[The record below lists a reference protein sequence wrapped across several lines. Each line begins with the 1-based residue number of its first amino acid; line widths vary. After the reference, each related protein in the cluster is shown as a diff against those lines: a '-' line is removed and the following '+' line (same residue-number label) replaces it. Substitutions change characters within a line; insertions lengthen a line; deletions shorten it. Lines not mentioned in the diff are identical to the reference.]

1 MWWNPS
7 PADFEVGSTVT
18 RGLGRVHNGCIDK
31 FLPFVNDL
39 VACCKELRRTSR
51 TPISPLFGE
60 LIQNI
65 LMLLEQL
72 QTLPTTYTKMVFVV
86 TSLQRACLE
95 LDALYNY
102 TTIYKPRINNYLS
115 APPNSTHVAQ
125 CVGAF
130 TSVPV
135 VAQQLYAARLP
146 FWFLRPTFVFLTEN
160 ILSVVALCEA
170 RFDVPDTLGDGAPSI
185 VYSGN
190 STEEKIAAI
199 HSAAAQTPWYRDPF
213 ATVDSRP
220 SLSSPPATQSKAAAS
235 KAIPIASS
243 SGQVTRSHNQR
254 PHYKPYPSKP
264 PGQAPVKGPANTER
278 DKFQILDV
286 AEMPPSIA
294 AWADALS
301 QVDKSVSPFTIDPAD
316 RRYVFPEPALLV
328 NTTPDRQRKFL
339 HHWTL
344 LRDGFTY
351 MLSQREHSQLLSAQE
366 WRDVLEGHMT
376 KRGHPD
382 SKTYRRSKQLEDRIR
397 PALQACNITNV
408 EGFPVPPE
416 SLPEFSLAH
425 AREIVWQVAEINFR
439 FEFCALDRRASMKD
453 RLEDVKACFAGRML
467 IGAPLEMSKR
477 GFAAEKIEQ
486 RHRYFVRAAT
496 LMLDW
501 NTQSP
506 RPPVITRGFLEHSN
520 WCASQMQSLET
531 AVCRYYTQAFWEYF
545 GRAAVVP
552 LCLDHNIEG
561 EI

>member
-1 MWWNPS
+1 MVGYMKSSPRDRPS
-7 PADFEVGSTVT
+7 IFSVVVGVVERYNEAGAGGRRLHVGSIQPRLHVGSLVSTDICGRHGFVEEPGSEGGFGPFRWEG
-18 RGLGRVHNGCIDK
+18 RGVGNARGETYFITTNADYVPAVPSLKLPHALFLRSDMRYGTDDPTLWPQQYTGRFCHLPVIAK
-31 FLPFVNDL
+31 KVPPFVNDL

-170 RFDVPDTLGDGAPSI
+170 
-185 VYSGN
+185 
-190 STEEKIAAI
+190 
-199 HSAAAQTPWYRDPF
+199 
-213 ATVDSRP
+213 SRP
-220 SLSSPPATQSKAAAS
+220 LIVISSCHSIEGSRIKGHPHRKQFGSSYALTQPAPALQ
-235 KAIPIASS
+235 AISFKTT
-243 SGQVTRSHNQR
+243 GGKHR
-254 PHYKPYPSKP
+254 
-264 PGQAPVKGPANTER
+264 VKGPAKTER

-382 SKTYRRSKQLEDRIR
+382 SKTY
-397 PALQACNITNV
+397 PGAT
-408 EGFPVPPE
+408 
-416 SLPEFSLAH
+416 
-425 AREIVWQVAEINFR
+425 ARG
-439 FEFCALDRRASMKD
+439 S
-453 RLEDVKACFAGRML
+453 
-467 IGAPLEMSKR
+467 
-477 GFAAEKIEQ
+477 
-486 RHRYFVRAAT
+486 
-496 LMLDW
+496 
-501 NTQSP
+501 
-506 RPPVITRGFLEHSN
+506 
-520 WCASQMQSLET
+520 
-531 AVCRYYTQAFWEYF
+531 YTPGPTSVQY
-545 GRAAVVP
+545 
-552 LCLDHNIEG
+552 H
-561 EI
+561 